1 MKLFVQARKDGYN
14 VLYPKPTPTEF
25 FQFAGDIR
33 PDSKD
38 PNLLGKFIY
47 TISFANGGCIFTK
60 HVIIQDVQRQGLGNI
75 GFSIFISNIKK
86 LSGNDVIKLLDELLN
101 TYCKNYCPD
110 YYLENKTEDWA
121 IFEAIKNQYKLYDL
135 SNDDTENYQR
145 GTADAAFVYYIDK
158 TELCKFFDNPY
169 QEEYSKYKQV
179 FFVEKNLEGKSD
191 NPLNAIPH
199 DPSANLT
206 GKIDLENPKYKLIY
220 NQQARGGVK
229 IEVKVNGSL
238 RYSKSKIKR
247 KEDLQIIWSK
257 QFCETKVKSGKCYEI
272 GSDFLEINDIE
283 KTITVKE
290 IEIQPITYTLLIQ
303 TKDRFSTPITD
314 AEITLKINNYLPERK
329 AINNSIKITAEELQ
343 NKCFIIA
350 KKDNLISP
358 QREIKLEDT
367 KGSISLILSEH
378 KKVSFYV
385 KDENGLVNNYNIQI
399 SNKEVQPKEGNVVFI
414 GDEIEETWQISVSH
428 RDYETERFNYC
439 PANDD
444 NPKYVILKKKT
455 FSGQG
460 QSPNRKKYYIKID
473 EKKGKRSYKG
483 SSINEFEYKYP
494 QFKCDSKYGYKFDR
508 WECFENKP
516 YDNYDGYYEAIFKGL
531 WYRKVPKLAWIFGI
545 IAIVASTV
553 FLLVNSD
560 GSDSN
565 SIIVNAEINN
575 KVNSY
580 IEGIE
585 LNLDTL
591 KEYKRK
597 YCDSTINIQSDVKEK
612 SFWQKIWIFGSDD
625 NGNSTSES
633 SVIPDFCSKIDNA
646 IAIRNAINLG
656 KIDDLKGKVFS
667 ESQQNFKNSID
678 SIEDKYKKQ
687 IGDTLN
693 VRKVSV
699 LNLNQVAELILKTQ
713 SDLREKEKLIQKE
726 NEVEKNANQNKHN
739 EQKIKDQQKNNTQNQ
754 QNSQTQKQPNQ
765 QLKVSDLV
773 TKFWEL
779 VRKQGTPQ
787 FEDYNKNLLQ
797 KYYKNGKY
805 LVSNLSQEEKDIINF
820 LNEICKNTPTF
831 AKFKNI
837 EELDRIKAETLTDL
851 KKLLK

>member
-1 MKLFVQARKDGYN
+1 MIGISVSAIKGGSRDLYQANSKPLGISSTIRKDSGSPYSVGKEAYAICILNDGILYTKCRITRDGLRNDGVGNISFSVFIPHTYKLTGDDIKEILDNLINGYKKYLGQDDTIISVSEDWSY
-14 VLYPKPTPTEF
+14 VLELAEIYNKKLINRSIDEADNY
-25 FQFAGDIR
+25 QQGAGD
-33 PDSKD
+33 
-38 PNLLGKFIY
+38 
-47 TISFANGGCIFTK
+47 
-60 HVIIQDVQRQGLGNI
+60 
-75 GFSIFISNIKK
+75 
-86 LSGNDVIKLLDELLN
+86 
-101 TYCKNYCPD
+101 
-110 YYLENKTEDWA
+110 
-121 IFEAIKNQYKLYDL
+121 
-135 SNDDTENYQR
+135 
-145 GTADAAFVYYIDK
+145 AAYVYYTDK

-169 QEEYSKYKQV
+169 QEEYSAYKQI
-179 FFVEKNLEGKSD
+179 FFVEKNLEGKPE
-191 NPLNAIPH
+191 NPLNALRH
-199 DPSANLT
+199 DPNANLT
-206 GKIDLENPKYKLIY
+206 GKIDLEKYKLIY

-238 RYSKSKIKR
+238 RYSKSEIKR

-272 GSDFLEINDIE
+272 GSDFLEINDVE

-290 IEIQPITYTLLIQ
+290 IEIHPITYTLLIQ
-303 TKDRFSTPITD
+303 TKDRFSNPISD
-314 AEITLKINNYLPERK
+314 AEIALKISNYLPERK

-343 NKCFIIA
+343 NKCYIIA
-350 KKDNLISP
+350 KKDNLISL

-399 SNKEVQPKEGNVVFI
+399 SNKEDQPKEGNAVFI
-414 GDEIEETWQISVSH
+414 GDEIEKTWQISVSH
-428 RDYETERFNYC
+428 RDYETERFKYR
-439 PANDD
+439 PAKDD
-444 NPKYVILKKKT
+444 NPKDVILKKKT

-531 WYRKVPKLAWIFGI
+531 WYRKVPKLAWIFVI
-545 IAIVASTV
+545 TAIVTSTV

-560 GSDSN
+560 GSDNNSN
-565 SIIVNAEINN
+565 IVNAEINN

-580 IEGIE
+580 INGIE

-597 YCDSTINIQSDVKEK
+597 YCDSTSIIQSNVKEK

-646 IAIRNAINLG
+646 IAIRTAINLG
-656 KIDDLKGKVFS
+656 KIDDIKGKVFS
-667 ESQQNFKNSID
+667 ESQQNFINSID
-678 SIEDKYKKQ
+678 SIDDKYKKQ

-699 LNLNQVAELILKTQ
+699 MNLNEVADLILKTQ

-726 NEVEKNANQNKHN
+726 NEPVKNTNQDKQN

-754 QNSQTQKQPNQ
+754 QNSQTQNQ
-765 QLKVSDLV
+765 QSNSNSLEKEFWDLV
-773 TKFWEL
+773 HSGNAKMES
-779 VRKQGTPQ
+779 
-787 FEDYNKNLLQ
+787 YSNLL
-797 KYYKNGKY
+797 KKHKSKGG
-805 LVSNLSQEEKDIINF
+805 DIIAY
-820 LNEICKNTPTF
+820 LNKICKNSASF
-831 AKFKNI
+831 KKFKDI
-837 EELDRIKAETLTDL
+837 PEMDRKSAKTLTEIDIN
-851 KKLLK
+851 

>member
-257 QFCETKVKSGKCYEI
+257 QFCETKVKSGKWYEI

-290 IEIQPITYTLLIQ
+290 IEIHP
-303 TKDRFSTPITD
+303 KD
-314 AEITLKINNYLPERK
+314 
-329 AINNSIKITAEELQ
+329 
-343 NKCFIIA
+343 
-350 KKDNLISP
+350 
-358 QREIKLEDT
+358 
-367 KGSISLILSEH
+367 
-378 KKVSFYV
+378 
-385 KDENGLVNNYNIQI
+385 
-399 SNKEVQPKEGNVVFI
+399 
-414 GDEIEETWQISVSH
+414 
-428 RDYETERFNYC
+428 
-439 PANDD
+439 
-444 NPKYVILKKKT
+444 VILKKKT

-531 WYRKVPKLAWIFGI
+531 WYRKVPKLAWIFVI
-545 IAIVASTV
+545 TAIVASTV
-553 FLLVNSD
+553 FLLVNSN
-560 GSDSN
+560 GSDNDTS
-565 SIIVNAEINN
+565 IVNAEIIN
-575 KVNSY
+575 KANSY

-591 KEYKRK
+591 QEYKSK
-597 YCDSTINIQSDVKEK
+597 YCDSTTIIQSDVKEK
-612 SFWQKIWIFGSDD
+612 SLWQKIWIFGSDD

-633 SVIPDFCSKIDNA
+633 SVISDFCSKIDNA
-646 IAIRNAINLG
+646 ITIRTAINLG
-656 KIDDLKGKVFS
+656 KIDELKGQMFS
-667 ESQQNFKNSID
+667 EPQQEFKNSID

-687 IGDTLN
+687 IGDTLTLLADT
-693 VRKVSV
+693 VSRMD
-699 LNLNQVAELILKTQ
+699 LNQVAELILKTQ
-713 SDLREKEKLIQKE
+713 RDLREKEKLIQKE
-726 NEVEKNANQNKHN
+726 TEPEKNTNQDKQN

>member
-1 MKLFVQARKDGYN
+1 MIGISVSAIKGGSRDLYQANSKPLGISSTIRKDSGSPYSVGKEAYAICILNDGILYTKCRITRDGLRNDGVGNISFSVFIPHTYKLTGDDIKEILDNLINGYKKYLGQDDTIISVSEDWSY
-14 VLYPKPTPTEF
+14 VLELAEIYNKKLINRSIDEADNY
-25 FQFAGDIR
+25 QQGAGD
-33 PDSKD
+33 
-38 PNLLGKFIY
+38 
-47 TISFANGGCIFTK
+47 
-60 HVIIQDVQRQGLGNI
+60 
-75 GFSIFISNIKK
+75 
-86 LSGNDVIKLLDELLN
+86 
-101 TYCKNYCPD
+101 
-110 YYLENKTEDWA
+110 
-121 IFEAIKNQYKLYDL
+121 
-135 SNDDTENYQR
+135 
-145 GTADAAFVYYIDK
+145 AAYVYYTDK

-169 QEEYSKYKQV
+169 QEEYSAYKQI
-179 FFVEKNLEGKSD
+179 FFVEKTLEGKPE
-191 NPLNAIPH
+191 NPLNALRH

-272 GSDFLEINDIE
+272 GSEFLEINDIE

-290 IEIQPITYTLLIQ
+290 IEIHPITYTLLIQ

-329 AINNSIKITAEELQ
+329 AINNSIQITAEELQ

-367 KGSISLILSEH
+367 KETIHLTLYEQKEVVFTI
-378 KKVSFYV
+378 
-385 KDENGLVNNYNIQI
+385 KDDKDGLVFNYNLII
-399 SNKEVQPKEGNVVFI
+399 DNKEIQNKEGKVVFT
-414 GDEIEETWQISVSH
+414 GDEIEKIWQISVSH

-531 WYRKVPKLAWIFGI
+531 WYRKVPKLAWIFVI
-545 IAIVASTV
+545 TAIVASTV
-553 FLLVNSD
+553 FLLVNSN
-560 GSDSN
+560 GSDNDTS
-565 SIIVNAEINN
+565 IVNAEINN
-575 KVNSY
+575 KVNTY
-580 IEGIE
+580 INGIE

-597 YCDSTINIQSDVKEK
+597 YCDSTTIIQSDVKEK
-612 SFWQKIWIFGSDD
+612 SLWQKIWIFRSDD
-625 NGNSTSES
+625 NSNSTNES

-656 KIDDLKGKVFS
+656 KIDELKGQMFS
-667 ESQQNFKNSID
+667 ESQHNFKNSID

-687 IGDTLN
+687 IGDTLLADT
-693 VRKVSV
+693 VSRM
-699 LNLNQVAELILKTQ
+699 NLNQVADLILKTQ

-726 NEVEKNANQNKHN
+726 NELEKNRNQDKQN
-739 EQKIKDQQKNNTQNQ
+739 EQKIKNQQKNNTQNQ
-754 QNSQTQKQPNQ
+754 HNSQTQKQQSSGNS
-765 QLKVSDLV
+765 LDKEFWDLV
-773 TKFWEL
+773 HSGNAQMESYL
-779 VRKQGTPQ
+779 
-787 FEDYNKNLLQ
+787 NLL
-797 KYYKNGKY
+797 KKHENKGG
-805 LVSNLSQEEKDIINF
+805 DIIAY
-820 LNEICKNTPTF
+820 LKKICKNSASF
-831 AKFKNI
+831 KKFKNI
-837 EELDRIKAETLTDL
+837 PELDRKSAKNLIEIDIN
-851 KKLLK
+851 

>member
-1 MKLFVQARKDGYN
+1 MKIVIHGTNGGYHIF
-14 VLYPKPTPTEF
+14 TTEKEKMF
-25 FQFAGDIR
+25 DAR
-33 PDSKD
+33 PDSNKVGSIGQQAYSINYND
-38 PNLLGKFIY
+38 NSIVFSKY
-47 TISFANGGCIFTK
+47 K
-60 HVIIQDVQRQGLGNI
+60 IIRDVVGDKRTGNVA
-75 GFSIFISNIKK
+75 FSIVIPHTKK
-86 LSGNDVIKLLDELLN
+86 LSGIDILAMLDKLSCDFCSKHVVNDNLDN
-101 TYCKNYCPD
+101 FR
-110 YYLENKTEDWA
+110 EDWA
-121 IFEAIKNQYKLYDL
+121 WVSEIKNEYENNLKY
-135 SNDDTENYQR
+135 NDDLLV
-145 GTADAAFVYYIDK
+145 GGSAVPAFLFYDSN
-158 TELCKFFDNPY
+158 ELLEKYFDLPY
-169 QEEYSKYKQV
+169 QEEYSAYRQI
-179 FFVEKNLEGKSD
+179 FFVEKSLDGKPE
-191 NPLNAIPH
+191 NPLNALRH
-199 DPSANLT
+199 DPTANLT

-238 RYSKSKIKR
+238 RSSKSRIKR

-257 QFCETKVKSGKCYEI
+257 QFCETKVKSGKWYEI

-290 IEIQPITYTLLIQ
+290 IDILPTTYTLLIQ
-303 TKDRFSTPITD
+303 PKDRFSNPITD
-314 AEITLKINNYLPERK
+314 AEITLKVNNYLPERK
-329 AINNSIKITAEELQ
+329 AINNTIQITAEELQ
-343 NKCFIIA
+343 NKCYVIA
-350 KKDNLISP
+350 KKENLISP

-378 KKVSFYV
+378 KKINFNI

-399 SNKEVQPKEGNVVFI
+399 SNKEVQSKEGVFVFI
-414 GDEIEETWQISVSH
+414 GDEIEKTWQITVSH

-439 PANDD
+439 PAKDD

-483 SSINEFEYKYP
+483 SSINEYEYKDP
-494 QFKCDSKYGYKFDR
+494 QFKCDSKYGYKFER

-516 YDNYDGYYEAIFKGL
+516 YDYYDGYYEAIFKGL

-565 SIIVNAEINN
+565 SNIVNAEINN

-591 KEYKRK
+591 KEYKRI
-597 YCDSTINIQSDVKEK
+597 YCDSTSIIQSNVKEK

-625 NGNSTSES
+625 NSNSTNES
-633 SVIPDFCSKIDNA
+633 SVIPNFCSKIDNA
-646 IAIRNAINLG
+646 IAIRTAINLG
-656 KIDDLKGKVFS
+656 KIDELKGQMFF

-693 VRKVSV
+693 ARKVSV
-699 LNLNQVAELILKTQ
+699 MNLNQVADLILKTQ
-713 SDLREKEKLIQKE
+713 CDLREKEKVIQKE
-726 NEVEKNANQNKHN
+726 NELEKNRNQDKQN
-739 EQKIKDQQKNNTQNQ
+739 EQKFKDQQKNNTQNQ
-754 QNSQTQKQPNQ
+754 QNSQTQKQQSSGNS
-765 QLKVSDLV
+765 LDKEFWVLV
-773 TKFWEL
+773 HSGNAQMES
-779 VRKQGTPQ
+779 
-787 FEDYNKNLLQ
+787 YSNLL
-797 KYYKNGKY
+797 KKHKNKGG
-805 LVSNLSQEEKDIINF
+805 DIIAF
-820 LNEICKNTPTF
+820 LNKICKNSASF
-831 AKFKNI
+831 KKFKDI
-837 EELDRIKAETLTDL
+837 PEMDRKSAKTLTEIDIN
-851 KKLLK
+851 

>member
-597 YCDSTINIQSDVKEK
+597 YCDSTSIIQSDVKEK

-625 NGNSTSES
+625 NSNSTNES
-633 SVIPDFCSKIDNA
+633 SVIPNFCSKIDNA
-646 IAIRNAINLG
+646 IAIRTAINLG
-656 KIDDLKGKVFS
+656 KIDELKGQMFS
-667 ESQQNFKNSID
+667 ESQQDFKNSID

-687 IGDTLN
+687 IGDILLADT
-693 VRKVSV
+693 VSRMD
-699 LNLNQVAELILKTQ
+699 LNQVANLILKTQ
-713 SDLREKEKLIQKE
+713 KDLREKEALIQKE
-726 NEVEKNANQNKHN
+726 IELEKIRNQDKQN

-754 QNSQTQKQPNQ
+754 QNSQTQNQ
-765 QLKVSDLV
+765 QSNSNSLENEFWDLV
-773 TKFWEL
+773 HSGNAQKES
-779 VRKQGTPQ
+779 
-787 FEDYNKNLLQ
+787 YSNLLE
-797 KYYKNGKY
+797 KHKNKGG
-805 LVSNLSQEEKDIINF
+805 DIIAF
-820 LNEICKNTPTF
+820 LNKICKNSASF
-831 AKFKNI
+831 KKFKDI
-837 EELDRIKAETLTDL
+837 PEIDRKSA
-851 KKLLK
+851 KKLTEIDKN

>member
-290 IEIQPITYTLLIQ
+290 IEIQPITYTLSIH
-303 TKDRFSTPITD
+303 TKDRFSKPITD
-314 AEITLKINNYLPERK
+314 AAITLKIGNYSPGRN
-329 AINNSIKITAEELQ
+329 AINNTIKITEEELQ
-343 NKCFIIA
+343 NKCYIIA
-350 KKDNLISP
+350 KKDNLISL

-414 GDEIEETWQISVSH
+414 GDEIEKTWQISVSH

-483 SSINEFEYKYP
+483 SSINEYEYKHP
-494 QFKCDSKYGYKFDR
+494 QFKCDSKYGYKFER

-531 WYRKVPKLAWIFGI
+531 WYRKVPKFAWVFI
-545 IAIVASTV
+545 IILMVSLSV
-553 FLLVNSD
+553 FLLNKSCVKEKV
-560 GSDSN
+560 
-565 SIIVNAEINN
+565 IINDNLEISSKINAY
-575 KVNSY
+575 VL
-580 IEGIE
+580 GIE

-591 KEYKRK
+591 KEFQRN
-597 YCDSTINIQSDVKEK
+597 YCESDTFVQYEEQERSLMQRIWPFFSNNNNNSTIQ
-612 SFWQKIWIFGSDD
+612 
-625 NGNSTSES
+625 S
-633 SVIPDFCSKIDNA
+633 SVKPDFCVQIEKVMALRRS
-646 IAIRNAINLG
+646 INNG
-656 KIDDLKGKVFS
+656 KIDEIIGYGFS
-667 ESQQNFKNSID
+667 EQQQEFKNAID
-678 SIEDKYKKQ
+678 SIDDKYKKQ
-687 IGDTLN
+687 IGDTLLADT
-693 VRKVSV
+693 VSKM
-699 LNLNQVAELILKTQ
+699 NLNQIASLILKTQ
-713 SDLREKEKLIQKE
+713 QELRGKESAVQKDSK
-726 NEVEKNANQNKHN
+726 NNANQDKPIS
-739 EQKIKDQQKNNTQNQ
+739 EKSNNPIEKKT
-754 QNSQTQKQPNQ
+754 QTQKQQ
-765 QLKVSDLV
+765 QSSNSLETEFWSLVNSGNVQMDSYVSLLEKHKKKGGEIIDYLNIICRNPASFK
-773 TKFWEL
+773 KF
-779 VRKQGTPQ
+779 
-787 FEDYNKNLLQ
+787 
-797 KYYKNGKY
+797 
-805 LVSNLSQEEKDIINF
+805 KDIP
-820 LNEICKNTPTF
+820 EI
-831 AKFKNI
+831 
-837 EELDRIKAETLTDL
+837 DRKSA
-851 KKLLK
+851 KKLKEIKRN

>member
-314 AEITLKINNYLPERK
+314 AAITLKIGNYSPGRN
-329 AINNSIKITAEELQ
+329 AINNTIKITEEELQ
-343 NKCFIIA
+343 NKCYIIA
-350 KKDNLISP
+350 QKDNLISP

-399 SNKEVQPKEGNVVFI
+399 SNKEVQPKDGDVVFI
-414 GDEIEETWQISVSH
+414 GDEIEKTWQISVSH

-531 WYRKVPKLAWIFGI
+531 WYRKVPKLAWIFVI
-545 IAIVASTV
+545 TAIVASTV

-565 SIIVNAEINN
+565 SNIVNAEINN

-597 YCDSTINIQSDVKEK
+597 YCDSSTIIQSDVKEK
-612 SFWQKIWIFGSDD
+612 SLWQKIWIFGSDD
-625 NGNSTSES
+625 NSNSTNES
-633 SVIPDFCSKIDNA
+633 SVIPNFCSKIDNA
-646 IAIRNAINLG
+646 IAIRTAINLG
-656 KIDDLKGKVFS
+656 KIDELKGQMFS
-667 ESQQNFKNSID
+667 ESQQDFKNSID

-687 IGDTLN
+687 IGDILY

-699 LNLNQVAELILKTQ
+699 MDLNQVAELILKTQ
-713 SDLREKEKLIQKE
+713 RDLREKEKIKQKE
-726 NEVEKNANQNKHN
+726 IELEKIRNQDKQN

-754 QNSQTQKQPNQ
+754 QNSQTQNQ
-765 QLKVSDLV
+765 QSNSNSLENEFWDLV
-773 TKFWEL
+773 HSGNAQKES
-779 VRKQGTPQ
+779 
-787 FEDYNKNLLQ
+787 YSNLLE
-797 KYYKNGKY
+797 KHKNKGG
-805 LVSNLSQEEKDIINF
+805 DIIAF
-820 LNEICKNTPTF
+820 LNKICKNSASF
-831 AKFKNI
+831 KKFKDI
-837 EELDRIKAETLTDL
+837 PEIDRKSA
-851 KKLLK
+851 KKLTEIDKN

>member
-38 PNLLGKFIY
+38 PNLLGKYIY
-47 TISFANGGCIFTK
+47 TISFASGGCIFTK
-60 HVIIQDVQRQGLGNI
+60 HVIIQDVQRQGLGNV
-75 GFSIFISNIKK
+75 GFSIFIPNVRK
-86 LSGNDVIKLLDELLN
+86 LSGDDVLKLLDELSN
-101 TYCKNYCPD
+101 TYCKNYCSD
-110 YYLENKTEDWA
+110 YYLENKQEDWT
-121 IFEAIKNQYKLYDL
+121 IFEAIKNQYKLYNL

-145 GTADAAFVYYIDK
+145 GTADAAYIYYADK
-158 TELCKFFDNPY
+158 IELSKFFDNPY
-169 QEEYSKYKQV
+169 QEEYSTYKQV
-179 FFVEKNLEGKSD
+179 FLVEKNLEDKSD

-199 DPSANLT
+199 DANANLT

-257 QFCETKVKSGKCYEI
+257 QFCETKVKSGKWYEI

-290 IEIQPITYTLLIQ
+290 IEIYPTTYTLSIH
-303 TKDRFSTPITD
+303 TKDRFSNPITD
-314 AEITLKINNYLPERK
+314 AAITLKIGNYSPGRN
-329 AINNSIKITAEELQ
+329 AIDNTIQITEEELQ
-343 NKCFIIA
+343 NKCYIIA
-350 KKDNLISP
+350 QKDNLISP

-378 KKVSFYV
+378 KKVNFYV

-414 GDEIEETWQISVSH
+414 GEEIEKTWQISVSH

-439 PANDD
+439 PAKDET
-444 NPKYVILKKKT
+444 PKYITLKKRT

-483 SSINEFEYKYP
+483 SSINEYEYKYP
-494 QFKCDSKYGYKFDR
+494 QFKCDSKYGYKFER

-531 WYRKVPKLAWIFGI
+531 WYRKVPKLAWVFVI

-553 FLLVNSD
+553 LLLVNSD
-560 GSDSN
+560 GSGSN
-565 SIIVNAEINN
+565 SNIVNAEINN

-580 IEGIE
+580 TEGIE

-597 YCDSTINIQSDVKEK
+597 YCDSTSIIQSNVKEK

-646 IAIRNAINLG
+646 IAIRTAINLG

-667 ESQQNFKNSID
+667 ESQQNFKSSID
-678 SIEDKYKKQ
+678 SIEEKYLKQ

-693 VRKVSV
+693 VRKVSI
-699 LNLNQVAELILKTQ
+699 LNLNQVADLILKTQ
-713 SDLREKEKLIQKE
+713 NDLRDKEKLIQKE
-726 NEVEKNANQNKHN
+726 NELEKNTNQEKQN
-739 EQKIKDQQKNNTQNQ
+739 EQKIKDQQKSNTQNQ
-754 QNSQTQKQPNQ
+754 QSSQTQKQQ
-765 QLKVSDLV
+765 SSGISLDKEFWDLV
-773 TKFWEL
+773 HSGNAQMEA
-779 VRKQGTPQ
+779 
-787 FEDYNKNLLQ
+787 YSNLL
-797 KYYKNGKY
+797 KKHKNKGG
-805 LVSNLSQEEKDIINF
+805 DIIAY
-820 LNEICKNTPTF
+820 LNKICKNSASF
-831 AKFKNI
+831 KKFKDI
-837 EELDRIKAETLTDL
+837 PEMDRKSAKTLTEIDIN
-851 KKLLK
+851 

>member
-14 VLYPKPTPTEF
+14 VLYPKPTPSEF

-38 PNLLGKFIY
+38 PNLLGKYIY

-60 HVIIQDVQRQGLGNI
+60 HVIVQDVQRQGLGNI
-75 GFSIFISNIKK
+75 GFSIFIPNNKK
-86 LSGNDVIKLLDELLN
+86 LSGNDSIKLLDELLN
-101 TYCKNYCPD
+101 TYSKNYCPD
-110 YYLENKTEDWA
+110 YYLENKTEDWG

-169 QEEYSKYKQV
+169 QEEFSTYKQV
-179 FFVEKNLEGKSD
+179 FFVEKNLESKSD

-257 QFCETKVKSGKCYEI
+257 QFCETKVKSGKWYEI

-290 IEIQPITYTLLIQ
+290 ISIHPITYNLLIQ
-303 TKDRFSTPITD
+303 TKDRFSNPITD
-314 AEITLKINNYLPERK
+314 AEITLKVNNYLPERK
-329 AINNSIKITAEELQ
+329 AINNSIQITAEELQ

-350 KKDNLISP
+350 KKENLISP

-367 KGSISLILSEH
+367 KGSIALILSKH

-385 KDENGLVNNYNIQI
+385 KDENGLVNNYKIQI
-399 SNKEVQPKEGNVVFI
+399 SNKEVQPKEGNLVFI
-414 GDEIEETWQISVSH
+414 GDEIEKTWQISVSH
-428 RDYETERFNYC
+428 SDYETERFNYC
-439 PANDD
+439 PAKDE
-444 NPKYVILKKKT
+444 NPKYVNLKKRT

-460 QSPNRKKYYIKID
+460 QSPNKKKYHIIID
-473 EKKGKRSYKG
+473 ERKGKRSCNGERIHQYE
-483 SSINEFEYKYP
+483 NEPPTNY
-494 QFKCDSKYGYKFDR
+494 KCDAKYGYKFIK
-508 WECFENKP
+508 WEKLKP
-516 YDNYDGYYEAIFKGL
+516 QSLDANESFEAIFKGL
-531 WYRKVPKLAWIFGI
+531 WYRKVPKLAWVFII

-565 SIIVNAEINN
+565 TNIVNAEINN
-575 KVNSY
+575 KVNTY
-580 IEGIE
+580 IDGIE

-597 YCDSTINIQSDVKEK
+597 YCDSTAINQSDVKEK
-612 SFWQKIWIFGSDD
+612 SLWQKIWIFGSDD
-625 NGNSTSES
+625 NSNSTNES

-646 IAIRNAINLG
+646 IAIRTAINLG
-656 KIDDLKGKVFS
+656 KIDEIKSKVFS
-667 ESQQNFKNSID
+667 ESQQNFKNGID
-678 SIEDKYKKQ
+678 SIDDKYKKQ

-693 VRKVSV
+693 ARKVSV
-699 LNLNQVAELILKTQ
+699 MNLNEIADLILKTQ
-713 SDLREKEKLIQKE
+713 KDLREKEKVIQKE
-726 NEVEKNANQNKHN
+726 KEPEKNTNQDKKN

-754 QNSQTQKQPNQ
+754 QNSQTQKQQSSSNN
-765 QLKVSDLV
+765 LDKEFWDLV
-773 TKFWEL
+773 HSGNAQMEA
-779 VRKQGTPQ
+779 
-787 FEDYNKNLLQ
+787 YSNLL
-797 KYYKNGKY
+797 KKHKNKGG
-805 LVSNLSQEEKDIINF
+805 DIIAY
-820 LNEICKNTPTF
+820 LNKICKNSASF
-831 AKFKNI
+831 KKFKDI
-837 EELDRIKAETLTDL
+837 PEMDRKSAKTLTEIDIN
-851 KKLLK
+851 

>member
-1 MKLFVQARKDGYN
+1 MKIVIHGTNGGYHN
-14 VLYPKPTPTEF
+14 FTTEKEKMID
-25 FQFAGDIR
+25 AR
-33 PDSKD
+33 PDFNKVGSIGQQAYSINYNDNCIVFSKY
-38 PNLLGKFIY
+38 K
-47 TISFANGGCIFTK
+47 
-60 HVIIQDVQRQGLGNI
+60 IIRDVVGDKRTGNVA
-75 GFSIFISNIKK
+75 FSIVIPHTKK
-86 LSGNDVIKLLDELLN
+86 LSGIDILAMLDKLSSDFCSKHIVNDNLDN
-101 TYCKNYCPD
+101 FR
-110 YYLENKTEDWA
+110 EDWA
-121 IFEAIKNQYKLYDL
+121 WVSEIKNKYENNLKY
-135 SNDDTENYQR
+135 NDDLLLGGSE
-145 GTADAAFVYYIDK
+145 DPAFLFYDSN
-158 TELCKFFDNPY
+158 ELLEKYFDLPY
-169 QEEYSKYKQV
+169 HEEYCAYKQI
-179 FFVEKNLEGKSD
+179 FFVEKNLEGKPE
-191 NPLNAIPH
+191 NPLNALRH

-238 RYSKSKIKR
+238 RYSKSKIKK

-257 QFCETKVKSGKCYEI
+257 QFCETKVKSGKWYEI
-272 GSDFLEINDIE
+272 GSEFLEINDIE

-290 IEIQPITYTLLIQ
+290 IDIHPITYTLSIH
-303 TKDRFSTPITD
+303 TKDRFSKPITD
-314 AEITLKINNYLPERK
+314 AAITLKIGNYSPGRN
-329 AINNSIKITAEELQ
+329 AINNTIKITEEELQ
-343 NKCFIIA
+343 NKCYIIA
-350 KKDNLISP
+350 QKDNLISP
-358 QREIKLEDT
+358 KREIKLEDT

-378 KKVSFYV
+378 KKVKFYV

-399 SNKEVQPKEGNVVFI
+399 SNKEDQPKDGDVVFI
-414 GDEIEETWQISVSH
+414 GDEIEKTWEIFVSH

-439 PANDD
+439 PAKDD

-483 SSINEFEYKYP
+483 SHINEYEYKHP
-494 QFKCDSKYGYKFDR
+494 QFECDSKYGYKFER
-508 WECFENKP
+508 WEFFENKP

-565 SIIVNAEINN
+565 SNIVNAEINN

-597 YCDSTINIQSDVKEK
+597 YCDSTSIIQSNVKEK

-646 IAIRNAINLG
+646 IAIRTAINHG

-667 ESQQNFKNSID
+667 ESQQNFINSID
-678 SIEDKYKKQ
+678 SIDDKYKKQ

-693 VRKVSV
+693 VPKVS
-699 LNLNQVAELILKTQ
+699 LMNLDQVAKLIKTTQ

-726 NEVEKNANQNKHN
+726 NEPVKNTNQDKQN

-754 QNSQTQKQPNQ
+754 QNSQTQKQQSNSNS
-765 QLKVSDLV
+765 LEKEFWALV
-773 TKFWEL
+773 K
-779 VRKQGTPQ
+779 KP
-787 FEDYNKNLLQ
+787 
-797 KYYKNGKY
+797 
-805 LVSNLSQEEKDIINF
+805 
-820 LNEICKNTPTF
+820 
-831 AKFKNI
+831 
-837 EELDRIKAETLTDL
+837 DL
-851 KKLLK
+851 KKEDFDNLFKKTGWNNDYKNFYNNYLSKSKSTANKYGFDKFAKVTVFDRAEAKTLTELESLIKKQ

>member
-38 PNLLGKFIY
+38 PNLLGKYLY
-47 TISFANGGCIFTK
+47 TISFASGGCIFTK
-60 HVIIQDVQRQGLGNI
+60 HVIIQDVQRQGLGNV
-75 GFSIFISNIKK
+75 GFSIFIPNVRK
-86 LSGNDVIKLLDELLN
+86 LSGDDVLKLLDELSN
-101 TYCKNYCPD
+101 TYCKNYCSD
-110 YYLENKTEDWA
+110 YYLENKQEDWT
-121 IFEAIKNQYKLYDL
+121 IFEAIKNQYKLYNL

-145 GTADAAFVYYIDK
+145 GTADAAYIYYADK
-158 TELCKFFDNPY
+158 IELSKFFDNPY
-169 QEEYSKYKQV
+169 QEEYSTYKQV
-179 FFVEKNLEGKSD
+179 FLVEKNLEDKSD

-199 DPSANLT
+199 DANANLT

-257 QFCETKVKSGKCYEI
+257 QFCESKVKSGKWYEI
-272 GSDFLEINDIE
+272 GSEFLEINDIE

-290 IEIQPITYTLLIQ
+290 IDIHPTTYTLSIH
-303 TKDRFSTPITD
+303 TKDRFSNPITD
-314 AEITLKINNYLPERK
+314 AEITLKVNNHLPERK
-329 AINNSIKITAEELQ
+329 AINNTIQITEEELQ
-343 NKCFIIA
+343 NKCYIIA
-350 KKDNLISP
+350 QKDNLISS

-378 KKVSFYV
+378 KKVNFYV

-399 SNKEVQPKEGNVVFI
+399 SNKVVQPKEGIVVFI
-414 GDEIEETWQISVSH
+414 GEEIEKTWQISVSH

-439 PANDD
+439 PAKDET
-444 NPKYVILKKKT
+444 PKYITLKKRT

-460 QSPNRKKYYIKID
+460 QSPNRKRYHIIID
-473 EKKGKRSYKG
+473 ERKGKRSCNGERIHQYE
-483 SSINEFEYKYP
+483 NEPPTNYN
-494 QFKCDSKYGYKFDR
+494 CDAKYGYKFIK
-508 WECFENKP
+508 WEKVKP
-516 YDNYDGYYEAIFKGL
+516 QSLDGGETFEAIFKGL
-531 WYRKVPKLAWIFGI
+531 WYRKVPKLAWVFVI
-545 IAIVASTV
+545 IAIVASSV
-553 FLLVNSD
+553 LLLVNSD

-565 SIIVNAEINN
+565 SNIVNAEINN

-597 YCDSTINIQSDVKEK
+597 YCDSTSIIQSNVKEK

-633 SVIPDFCSKIDNA
+633 SVISDFCSKIDNA
-646 IAIRNAINLG
+646 IAIRTAINLG

-667 ESQQNFKNSID
+667 ESQQNFKSSID
-678 SIEDKYKKQ
+678 SIEEKYLKQ

-693 VRKVSV
+693 VRKVSI
-699 LNLNQVAELILKTQ
+699 LNLKQVAELILKTQ
-713 SDLREKEKLIQKE
+713 NDLRDKEKLIQKE
-726 NEVEKNANQNKHN
+726 NELEKNTNQEKQN
-739 EQKIKDQQKNNTQNQ
+739 EQKIKDQQKSNTKNQ
-754 QNSQTQKQPNQ
+754 QSSQTQKQQ
-765 QLKVSDLV
+765 SSGISLDKEFWDLV
-773 TKFWEL
+773 HSGNAQMEA
-779 VRKQGTPQ
+779 
-787 FEDYNKNLLQ
+787 YSNLL
-797 KYYKNGKY
+797 KKHKNKGG
-805 LVSNLSQEEKDIINF
+805 DIIAY
-820 LNEICKNTPTF
+820 LNKICKNSASF
-831 AKFKNI
+831 KKFKDI
-837 EELDRIKAETLTDL
+837 PEMDRKSAKTLTEIDIN
-851 KKLLK
+851 

>member
-169 QEEYSKYKQV
+169 QEEYSAYKQI
-179 FFVEKNLEGKSD
+179 FFVEKTLEGKPE
-191 NPLNAIPH
+191 NPLNALRH

-206 GKIDLENPKYKLIY
+206 GKIDLENPYKLIY

-257 QFCETKVKSGKCYEI
+257 QFCETKVKNGKWHEI

-314 AEITLKINNYLPERK
+314 AAITLKIGNYSPGRN
-329 AINNSIKITAEELQ
+329 AINNTIKITEEELQ
-343 NKCFIIA
+343 NKCYIIA
-350 KKDNLISP
+350 QKDNLISP

-399 SNKEVQPKEGNVVFI
+399 SNKEVQPKDGDVVFI
-414 GDEIEETWQISVSH
+414 GDEIEKTWQISVSH

-531 WYRKVPKLAWIFGI
+531 WYRKVPKLAWIFVI
-545 IAIVASTV
+545 TAIVASTV
-553 FLLVNSD
+553 FLLVNSN
-560 GSDSN
+560 GSDNDTS
-565 SIIVNAEINN
+565 IVNAEIIN
-575 KVNSY
+575 KVNTY
-580 IEGIE
+580 IKENTYINGIE

-591 KEYKRK
+591 QEYKSK
-597 YCDSTINIQSDVKEK
+597 YCDSTTIIQSDVKEK
-612 SFWQKIWIFGSDD
+612 SLWQKIWIFRSDD
-625 NGNSTSES
+625 NSNSTNES
-633 SVIPDFCSKIDNA
+633 SVIHDFCSKIDNA
-646 IAIRNAINLG
+646 IAIRTAINLG
-656 KIDDLKGKVFS
+656 KIDELKGQMFS

-693 VRKVSV
+693 VKKVS
-699 LNLNQVAELILKTQ
+699 LMNLNQVADLILETQ
-713 SDLREKEKLIQKE
+713 KDLREKEAALQKGL
-726 NEVEKNANQNKHN
+726 KNNSTLDNQNSKV
-739 EQKIKDQQKNNTQNQ
+739 NNTPIQ
-754 QNSQTQKQPNQ
+754 QNSQTPKQQSNSNS
-765 QLKVSDLV
+765 LENEFWDLV
-773 TKFWEL
+773 HSGNAQKDSYDALLKKNEKVGGEIIDYLNIICRNPASFKKF
-779 VRKQGTPQ
+779 
-787 FEDYNKNLLQ
+787 
-797 KYYKNGKY
+797 
-805 LVSNLSQEEKDIINF
+805 KDIP
-820 LNEICKNTPTF
+820 EIDRKS
-831 AKFKNI
+831 AKTLK
-837 EELDRIKAETLTDL
+837 DIKI
-851 KKLLK
+851 K

>member
-257 QFCETKVKSGKCYEI
+257 QFCETKVKSGKWYEI

-290 IEIQPITYTLLIQ
+290 IEIHP
-303 TKDRFSTPITD
+303 KD
-314 AEITLKINNYLPERK
+314 
-329 AINNSIKITAEELQ
+329 
-343 NKCFIIA
+343 
-350 KKDNLISP
+350 
-358 QREIKLEDT
+358 
-367 KGSISLILSEH
+367 
-378 KKVSFYV
+378 
-385 KDENGLVNNYNIQI
+385 
-399 SNKEVQPKEGNVVFI
+399 
-414 GDEIEETWQISVSH
+414 
-428 RDYETERFNYC
+428 
-439 PANDD
+439 
-444 NPKYVILKKKT
+444 VILKKKT

-531 WYRKVPKLAWIFGI
+531 WYRKVPKLAWIFVI
-545 IAIVASTV
+545 TAIVASTV
-553 FLLVNSD
+553 FLLVNSN
-560 GSDSN
+560 GSDNDTS
-565 SIIVNAEINN
+565 IVNAEIIN
-575 KVNSY
+575 KANSY

-591 KEYKRK
+591 QEYKSK
-597 YCDSTINIQSDVKEK
+597 YCDSTTIIQSDVKEK
-612 SFWQKIWIFGSDD
+612 SLWQKIWIFGSDD

-633 SVIPDFCSKIDNA
+633 SVISDFCSKIDNA
-646 IAIRNAINLG
+646 ITIRTAINLG
-656 KIDDLKGKVFS
+656 KIDELKGQMFS
-667 ESQQNFKNSID
+667 EPQQEFKNSID

-687 IGDTLN
+687 IGDTLTLLADT
-693 VRKVSV
+693 VSRM
-699 LNLNQVAELILKTQ
+699 NLNQVAELILKTQ
-713 SDLREKEKLIQKE
+713 RDLREKEKLIQKE
-726 NEVEKNANQNKHN
+726 TEPEKNTNQDKQN

>member
-14 VLYPKPTPTEF
+14 VLYPKPTPSEF

-38 PNLLGKFIY
+38 PNLLGKYIY

-60 HVIIQDVQRQGLGNI
+60 HVIVQDVQRQGLGNI
-75 GFSIFISNIKK
+75 GFSIFIPNNKK
-86 LSGNDVIKLLDELLN
+86 LSGNDSIKLLDDLLN
-101 TYCKNYCPD
+101 SYCKNYCPD

-158 TELCKFFDNPY
+158 TELFKFFDNPY
-169 QEEYSKYKQV
+169 QEEYSTYKQV

-199 DPSANLT
+199 DPNANLT

-257 QFCETKVKSGKCYEI
+257 QFCETKVKNGKWYEI

-290 IEIQPITYTLLIQ
+290 IEIHPITYTLIIQ
-303 TKDRFSTPITD
+303 TKDRFSNPITD
-314 AEITLKINNYLPERK
+314 AEITLKVKNYLPERK
-329 AINNSIKITAEELQ
+329 AFNNSIQITAEELQ

-378 KKVSFYV
+378 KKVKFQISDD
-385 KDENGLVNNYNIQI
+385 KGLVYNYNIQI
-399 SNKEVQPKEGNVVFI
+399 SNKEVQPKDDDVVFI
-414 GDEIEETWQISVSH
+414 GDEIDKTWQISVSH

-439 PANDD
+439 PAKDD

-455 FSGQG
+455 FSGHG
-460 QSPNRKKYYIKID
+460 QQLDKKQYKIIID
-473 EKKGKRSYKG
+473 ERKGKRSY
-483 SSINEFEYKYP
+483 
-494 QFKCDSKYGYKFDR
+494 
-508 WECFENKP
+508 
-516 YDNYDGYYEAIFKGL
+516 
-531 WYRKVPKLAWIFGI
+531 WYRKVPKLAWIFVI

-560 GSDSN
+560 GYRN
-565 SIIVNAEINN
+565 NTNIVNDEINN

-597 YCDSTINIQSDVKEK
+597 YCDSTSIIQSNVKEK

-625 NGNSTSES
+625 NSDSTNNSSG
-633 SVIPDFCSKIDNA
+633 IPAFCSKIDTA
-646 IAIRNAINLG
+646 IAIRTAIKLG
-656 KIDDLKGKVFS
+656 KIDELKGQMFS

-693 VRKVSV
+693 ARKVSV
-699 LNLNQVAELILKTQ
+699 MNLNQVADLILKTQ
-713 SDLREKEKLIQKE
+713 SDLREKEKIIQKE
-726 NEVEKNANQNKHN
+726 NELEKNRNQDKQN

-754 QNSQTQKQPNQ
+754 QNSQTQKQQSGGNS
-765 QLKVSDLV
+765 LDKKFWDLV
-773 TKFWEL
+773 HSGNAQMES
-779 VRKQGTPQ
+779 
-787 FEDYNKNLLQ
+787 YSNLL
-797 KYYKNGKY
+797 KKHKNKGG
-805 LVSNLSQEEKDIINF
+805 DIIAF
-820 LNEICKNTPTF
+820 LNKICKNSASF
-831 AKFKNI
+831 KKFKDI
-837 EELDRIKAETLTDL
+837 PEMDRKSAKTLTEIDIN
-851 KKLLK
+851 

>member
-1 MKLFVQARKDGYN
+1 MKLFVQGRKDGYFS
-14 VLYPKPTPTEF
+14 YPKPEPLEF
-25 FQFAGDIR
+25 NGFGGDLR
-33 PDSKD
+33 PITDQ
-38 PNLLGKFIY
+38 NILGKYVY
-47 TISFANGGCIFTK
+47 TIAFVSTGCVFTK
-60 HVIIQDVQRQGLGNI
+60 VTIVEDVQRQYRGYI
-75 GFSIFISNIKK
+75 GFSIFVSNKSKLHGSVVSEIIDK
-86 LSGNDVIKLLDELLN
+86 LSE
-101 TYCKNYCPD
+101 TFCKNYCPD
-110 YYLENKTEDWA
+110 YYLDNKQVDWA
-121 IFEAIKNQYKLYDL
+121 IFETIANQYDSQMHNL
-135 SNDDTENYQR
+135 SGDDIENYQR
-145 GTADAAFVYYIDK
+145 GSADAAFVYYIDK
-158 TELCKFFDNPY
+158 TELCKFFDLPY
-169 QEEYSKYKQV
+169 QEEYSAYKQI
-179 FFVEKNLEGKSD
+179 FFVEKTLEGKPE
-191 NPLNAIPH
+191 NPLNALRH

-257 QFCETKVKSGKCYEI
+257 QFCETKVKNGKWHEI

-329 AINNSIKITAEELQ
+329 AINNSIQITAEELQ

-414 GDEIEETWQISVSH
+414 GEEIEKIWQISVSH

-439 PANDD
+439 PAKDD

-455 FSGQG
+455 FSAQG
-460 QSPNRKKYYIKID
+460 QPLDKKQFKIIID
-473 EKKGKRSYKG
+473 ERKGKRSCNGERIQQYENKPPTN
-483 SSINEFEYKYP
+483 I
-494 QFKCDSKYGYKFDR
+494 KCDAKYGYKFIK
-508 WECFENKP
+508 WEKVKP
-516 YDNYDGYYEAIFKGL
+516 LSSNDTESYEAIFKGL

-565 SIIVNAEINN
+565 SNIVNAEINN
-575 KVNSY
+575 KVNTY
-580 IEGIE
+580 INGIE

-591 KEYKRK
+591 QEYKRK
-597 YCDSTINIQSDVKEK
+597 YCDSTSIIQSNVKEK
-612 SFWQKIWIFGSDD
+612 SFWQKLWIFGSDD
-625 NGNSTSES
+625 NSNSTNES
-633 SVIPDFCSKIDNA
+633 SVIPDFCSKIDSA
-646 IAIRNAINLG
+646 IALRNAINSWE
-656 KIDDLKGKVFS
+656 IDKLKDQYFS
-667 ESQQNFKNSID
+667 ELQQNFKNSID
-678 SIEDKYKKQ
+678 SIDDKYKKQ

-699 LNLNQVAELILKTQ
+699 MNLNQVAELILKTQ

-726 NEVEKNANQNKHN
+726 NEPVKNTNQDKQN

-754 QNSQTQKQPNQ
+754 QNSQTQKQQSNSNS
-765 QLKVSDLV
+765 LEKEFWDLV
-773 TKFWEL
+773 HSGNAKMES
-779 VRKQGTPQ
+779 
-787 FEDYNKNLLQ
+787 YSNLLI
-797 KYYKNGKY
+797 KHKSKGG
-805 LVSNLSQEEKDIINF
+805 DIIAY
-820 LNEICKNTPTF
+820 LNKICKNSSSF
-831 AKFKNI
+831 KKFKDIPEMDRKLAKTLI
-837 EELDRIKAETLTDL
+837 EIDIN
-851 KKLLK
+851 

>member
-169 QEEYSKYKQV
+169 QEEYSAYKQI
-179 FFVEKNLEGKSD
+179 FFVEKTLEGKPE
-191 NPLNAIPH
+191 NPLNALRH

-257 QFCETKVKSGKCYEI
+257 QFCETKVKNGKWHEI

-329 AINNSIKITAEELQ
+329 AINNSIQITAEELQ

-399 SNKEVQPKEGNVVFI
+399 FNKEDQPKEGNVVFI
-414 GDEIEETWQISVSH
+414 GEEIEKIWQISVSH

-439 PANDD
+439 PAKDD
-444 NPKYVILKKKT
+444 NPKYVILKKKP
-455 FSGQG
+455 FSAQG
-460 QSPNRKKYYIKID
+460 QSPNGKKYYIKVD

-483 SSINEFEYKYP
+483 SPINEYEYKYP
-494 QFKCDSKYGYKFDR
+494 QFKCDSKYGYKFER

-516 YDNYDGYYEAIFKGL
+516 DDNYDGYYEAIFKGL

-565 SIIVNAEINN
+565 SNIVNAEINN
-575 KVNSY
+575 NVNSY

-597 YCDSTINIQSDVKEK
+597 YCDSSTIIQSDVKEK
-612 SFWQKIWIFGSDD
+612 SLWQKIWIFGSDD
-625 NGNSTSES
+625 NSNSTNES

-646 IAIRNAINLG
+646 ITIRTAINLG
-656 KIDDLKGKVFS
+656 KIDELKGQMFS
-667 ESQQNFKNSID
+667 ESQHNFKNSID

-693 VRKVSV
+693 ARKVSV
-699 LNLNQVAELILKTQ
+699 LNLNQVADLILKTQ

-726 NEVEKNANQNKHN
+726 NELEKNRNQDKQN

-754 QNSQTQKQPNQ
+754 QNSQTQKQQSSGNS
-765 QLKVSDLV
+765 LDKDFWDLV
-773 TKFWEL
+773 HSGNAQMEA
-779 VRKQGTPQ
+779 
-787 FEDYNKNLLQ
+787 YSNLL
-797 KYYKNGKY
+797 KKHKNKGG
-805 LVSNLSQEEKDIINF
+805 DIIAY
-820 LNEICKNTPTF
+820 LNKICKNSASF
-831 AKFKNI
+831 KKFKDI
-837 EELDRIKAETLTDL
+837 PEMDRKSAKTLTEIDIN
-851 KKLLK
+851 